1 MASLGDG
8 AMTSF
13 GCVVC
18 YEQTSDS
25 KERFIIPWTHEMFC
39 EKHKPEGS
47 IQLSEFYAYGGSWF
61 NWEKVRKSLRQQK
74 MGGAG
79 VA

>member
-1 MASLGDG
+1 MK
-8 AMTSF
+8 SF

-39 EKHKPEGS
+39 EKHRPEGS

-61 NWEKVRKSLRQQK
+61 NWNKVKKSLSAQK